1 MMEHNITGE
10 TPSNSGI
17 DDMIIKLK
25 NYLSLQNDIVLV
37 FIFGSF
43 VRREITF
50 HSDVDI
56 AISFIGTVDF
66 YRINDLKED
75 ISGMLGMDADIVVL
89 NSASPIIRMQVL
101 KKGTLL
107 INKDRRAYNEF
118 FVRTINEY
126 DDLKRTRK
134 ETEDKILRGRI
145 YA

>member
-1 MMEHNITGE
+1 MDHDITGK
-10 TPSNSGI
+10 TPSNSNI

-25 NYLSLQNDIVLV
+25 KYLSLQNDIVLV

-50 HSDVDI
+50 DSDVDI

-66 YRINDLKED
+66 YRINGLKED
-75 ISGMLGMDADIVVL
+75 ISKMLGIDADIVVL
-89 NSASPIIRMQVL
+89 NSASPVIKMQVL
-101 KKGTLL
+101 KKGNLL
-107 INKDRRAYNEF
+107 INKARKVYNAF
-118 FVRTINEY
+118 FVNTVNEY

-134 ETEDKILRGRI
+134 EIEENILRGRI